1 MKNSEMTRDEIWLKI
16 IQDSKTLDQEAKD
29 EDYVPYMTD
38 ALVLTASQLYLDDTN
53 GHIRKQDKADIWSLI
68 DKLGNYSIKGETIRY
83 LPEYKEMKELVK
95 KVF

>member
-1 MKNSEMTRDEIWLKI
+1 MTKDEIWIKI
-16 IQDSKTLDQEAKD
+16 IQDSKALDQKAKD

-38 ALVLTASQLYLDDTN
+38 ALVLTGSQLYIDDTN
-53 GHIRKQDKADIWSLI
+53 GQIRNQDKADMWSLI

-83 LPEYKEMKELVK
+83 LPEYQEIKKLVK

>member
-1 MKNSEMTRDEIWLKI
+1 MTRDEIWIKI

-29 EDYVPYMTD
+29 EDYVPYITD
-38 ALVLTASQLYLDDTN
+38 ALVLIASQLYTDDIN
-53 GHIRKQDKADIWSLI
+53 GTIKQQDKADMLSLI
-68 DKLGNYSIKGETIRY
+68 NKLGNYSIKGETIRY

>member
-1 MKNSEMTRDEIWLKI
+1 MTRKEIWSDI
-16 IQDSKTLDQEAKD
+16 IVNSVILNMKAKN

-38 ALVLTASQLYLDDTN
+38 ALVLTASQLYIDDTN
-53 GHIRKQDKADIWSLI
+53 GQIRKQDKADMWSLI

-83 LPEYKEMKELVK
+83 LPEYKELKELVK